1 MGFIQRLIKE
11 EHGATM
17 IMVAVSL
24 VVIFAFAVLAIDI
37 SLIQLAKNQLQN
49 AADAA
54 ALAGAIGYE
63 SSDRNPDAAVT
74 AAIEIAGLN
83 RAVQVTQQPVNILPS
98 DVSFPSPNRIRVQTH
113 RTEAS
118 GDPVRLYFMHV
129 IDAASSNL
137 GSISASATA
146 EVLPIKGTNCLK
158 PWMFPDRWDDA
169 DGDHVYDARE
179 PFTDLNGDGQYNPGE
194 SFTDLNKNGVWDAG
208 EFYDRQI
215 TGYRVPDHVGE
226 MITLKFDNGSLNNFS
241 PKEGWYQII
250 RFGPVNRGG
259 PECPGGDC
267 YREWIPGCE
276 PYLVMEGD
284 TMELELGAKVGPTDQ
299 GLQELLDRDPNAYY
313 DAATGTIQGSA
324 YPVSPRLIKAAVY
337 DPSEGIYDLGTGSNK
352 YLTVEKIVVVFLE
365 YKTGTAE
372 VSGRFMRMATQGELC
387 PECDPGFAFGAH
399 LVE

>member
-1 MGFIQRLIKE
+1 
-11 EHGATM
+11 
-17 IMVAVSL
+17 
-24 VVIFAFAVLAIDI
+24 LAIDI

-54 ALAGAIGYE
+54 ALAGAIEYE
-63 SSDRNPDAAVT
+63 STDKNPDAAVA

-83 RAVQVTQQPVNILPS
+83 RAVQVTQQPVTILPS
-98 DVSFPSPNRIRVQTH
+98 DVSFPSANRIRVRTH

-137 GSISASATA
+137 GNISAKATA

-194 SFTDLNKNGVWDAG
+194 PFTDLNKNGIWDAG

-215 TGYRVPDHVGE
+215 TGYKVPDNVGE
-226 MITLKFDNGSLNNFS
+226 MITLKFDNGSLNNFA

-259 PECPGGDC
+259 PDCPGGDC
-267 YREWIPGCE
+267 YRDWIPGCE
-276 PYLVMEGD
+276 PYMVMEGD

-337 DPSEGIYDLGTGSNK
+337 DPSEGIYDLGSGSNK
-352 YLTVEKIVVVFLE
+352 YLTVKKIVVVFLE

-372 VSGRFMRMATQGELC
+372 VLGRFMRMATQGELC
-387 PECDPGFAFGAH
+387 PDCDPGFAFGAH